1 MKITQGPDARQNICV
16 CVRVC
21 VCVFVCVGAGVC
33 IVYAQGPDGGN
44 APVKV
49 MAVGEKLVAVVS
61 SKGSTS
67 LNLYNVSKT
76 LLKAPSLV
84 HYVPLD
90 LGGHQQ
96 DIEVKV

>member
-1 MKITQGPDARQNICV
+1 MCVSVSVSVPVPVPVPVPVCLCAYVQGPDA
-16 CVRVC
+16 
-21 VCVFVCVGAGVC
+21 
-33 IVYAQGPDGGN
+33 GN

-49 MAVGEKLVAVVS
+49 MAVGEKLVAAVS

-76 LLKAPSLV
+76 LMKAPSLV

-96 DIEVKV
+96 PIEVKV